1 MIFLRRQESKP
12 KRVPFSWEIN
22 MKSISVFC
30 GSSDG
35 NDNEIIT
42 TAYALGKE
50 FAQKNITL
58 VYGAAKIGIMG
69 KVAEGVIEN
78 GGETIGVIPTFL
90 KTKEIVHTQLTELI
104 TTDNMH
110 DRKIIMYEKSDGFII
125 IPGGFGTMDEFFEI
139 TTWGQ
144 LGLHTKPI
152 GILNINGYYD
162 ALIKQ
167 CKVMVERGFLKQENL
182 DAVVIDPTIEGLLNK
197 MNNYKPLPA
206 PKWLNKEGL

>member
-1 MIFLRRQESKP
+1 
-12 KRVPFSWEIN
+12 
-22 MKSISVFC
+22 MKSVSVFC
-30 GSSDG
+30 GSSEG
-35 NDNEIIT
+35 NDSLILDQSYT
-42 TAYALGKE
+42 LGKTL
-50 FAQKNITL
+50 ALKNITL

-69 KVAEGVIEN
+69 KVAQGVMDYN
-78 GGETIGVIPTFL
+78 GRVIGVIPSFL
-90 KTKEIVHTQLTELI
+90 KTKEIVHANLSELI

-162 ALIKQ
+162 ALIAQ
-167 CKVMVERGFLKQENL
+167 CKVMVERGFLNQINL
-182 DAVVIDPTIEGLLNK
+182 DAIVIDTTIEGLLEK
-197 MNNYKPLPA
+197 MKNYKPLPA
-206 PKWLNKEGL
+206 PKWLNKDRL

>member
-1 MIFLRRQESKP
+1 
-12 KRVPFSWEIN
+12 

-30 GSSDG
+30 GSSEGSDPIIIEQAYKLG
-35 NDNEIIT
+35 NT
-42 TAYALGKE
+42 LASL
-50 FAQKNITL
+50 NIAL

-69 KVAEGVIEN
+69 KVAQGTID
-78 GGETIGVIPTFL
+78 GGGDVVGVIPVFL
-90 KTKEIVHTQLTELI
+90 KTKEIVHTELKELI
-104 TTDNMH
+104 TTNNMH
-110 DRKIIMYEKSDGFII
+110 DRKVIMYNKSDGFII

-152 GILNINGYYD
+152 GILNTNGYYD
-162 ALIKQ
+162 PLVAQ
-167 CKVMVERGFLKQENL
+167 CKMMVERGFLKQENFN
-182 DAVVIDPTIEGLLNK
+182 AVVVDTTIDGLLEK